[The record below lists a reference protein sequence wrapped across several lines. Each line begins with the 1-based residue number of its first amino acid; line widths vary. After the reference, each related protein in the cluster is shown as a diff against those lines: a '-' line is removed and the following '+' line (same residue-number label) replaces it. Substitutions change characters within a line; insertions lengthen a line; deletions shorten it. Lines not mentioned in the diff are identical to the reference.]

1 MGIILDLRSIRMRD
15 HVTVAQAASRL
26 SVTRQSIHK
35 MVATGRLTAY
45 KIGRIVL
52 ITRESL
58 DAMQRTHRYAPSV
71 SDVSR
76 EVSDE

>member
-1 MGIILDLRSIRMRD
+1 MSIVLDLRSIRMRD

-26 SVTRQSIHK
+26 SVTRQAVHK
-35 MVATGRLTAY
+35 MVARGRLTGY
-45 KIGRIVL
+45 RLGRIVL

-58 DAMQRTHRYAPSV
+58 DALQRTYRYAPSV
-71 SDVSR
+71 RDV